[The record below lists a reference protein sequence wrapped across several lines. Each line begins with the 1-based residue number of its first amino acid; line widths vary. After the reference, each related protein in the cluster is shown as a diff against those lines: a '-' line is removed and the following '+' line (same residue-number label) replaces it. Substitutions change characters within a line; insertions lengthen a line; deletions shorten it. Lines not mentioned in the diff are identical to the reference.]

1 MNEYERLRRQAI
13 VLRDMY
19 PPGTRVECL
28 CMNDPFAPVPSG
40 TKGTVFHV
48 DDMAQIHVNWDN
60 GSSLALNRD
69 IQFPF
74 IRTAKDIWTQLQT
87 EFYYKITPEFIRK
100 LGDDYL
106 FDLSENSLHI

>member
-48 DDMAQIHVNWDN
+48 DDLAQIHVNWDN
-60 GSSLALNRD
+60 GSSLALNRGED
-69 IQFPF
+69 SF
-74 IRTAKDIWTQLQT
+74 
-87 EFYYKITPEFIRK
+87 RK
-100 LGDDYL
+100 LS
-106 FDLSENSLHI
+106 SEEIEAENAAENQDVNPEESSGMKMKM

>member
-13 VLRDMY
+13 VLRNMY

-48 DDMAQIHVNWDN
+48 DDLAQIHVNWDN
-60 GSSLALNRD
+60 GSFLALNRGED
-69 IQFPF
+69 SF
-74 IRTAKDIWTQLQT
+74 
-87 EFYYKITPEFIRK
+87 RK
-100 LGDDYL
+100 L
-106 FDLSENSLHI
+106 SIQEVEAENSAAENQDEAPEESSGIKMKMQR